1 MDKVLTGIVAD
12 IAQEYNTNIHEVE
25 KVLNMPYKMM
35 RENIQALELRGR
47 LYEDIKDQNN
57 KISDEFWD
65 LYKSEFKK
73 DLHSLKITIEKFNKL
88 IESKNKD
95 ATTETN

>member
-12 IAQEYNTNIHEVE
+12 VALKYNTNIQEVE

-47 LYEDIKDQNN
+47 LYEEIKDQKLNFNMPVLFKMYLN
-57 KISDEFWD
+57 K
-65 LYKSEFKK
+65 YKL
-73 DLHSLKITIEKFNKL
+73 DKFNSKEDDTESTEDRV
-88 IESKNKD
+88 IE
-95 ATTETN
+95 